1 MKKLLTILVFGL
13 FWCNTV
19 IAGKGASCALEV
31 DKATRNNDRISFNV
45 YNPTD
50 KEIIITGIKYYKGDT
65 FWREYSDI
73 YQRVAYKRNK
83 EFVHYINTTSQ
94 VSYIIQCYEKENKV
108 YFPKKEK
115 ESGAKKFLEKIFGN

>member
-1 MKKLLTILVFGL
+1 MVLGL

-19 IAGKGASCALEV
+19 IAGKGASCALVV
-31 DKATRNNDRISFNV
+31 DKATRHNNYISFNV

-50 KEIIITGIKYYKGDT
+50 KQIIITGIKYYKGGT

-73 YQRVAYKRNK
+73 YQTVAYKRNK
-83 EFVHYINTTSQ
+83 EFVHNINTTST
-94 VSYIIQCYEKENKV
+94 VSYNIQCYEKEDKV

-115 ESGAKKFLEKIFGN
+115 KSSAKKFLEKIFDN